1 MTSEIKIIGIK
12 VIINEKISGG
22 VKQASINIKKKYN
35 IFHKITQKW
44 KLINLQ

>member
-35 IFHKITQKW
+35 IFRPKYEIK
-44 KLINLQ
+44 N